1 MHPLL
6 VKARK
11 AGWSRRDFLR
21 NLFFSAG
28 SVPLASTLTACGGNP
43 QNLGS
48 GSVFTPLR
56 SKFADIGPLL
66 EPNADG
72 LRLPAGFTSRVVAVS
87 GEPPIAANPAY
98 LWHAIP
104 DGGGV
109 LALPD
114 GGWIYVSNSEVRDSS
129 TAGGGLKPPRSL
141 QAGGAGALRFS
152 ADGTLVDAYAILT
165 NTTTNCSGCITPWG
179 TWLSGEEV
187 TDGLVYECDPLGG
200 NLMGTARPALGLF
213 GHEAIAIDVS
223 RRTLYLTE
231 DVGGNDRF
239 YRFLCSETDWPVGA
253 PRPALEDG
261 RLQAMGILDPD
272 GIEAA
277 LRGPTP
283 VAWFDVLN
291 PDQPQRN
298 NYRPETTVF
307 SGNEGVWFFED
318 FVYFSTKN
326 DDRIWAYDVL
336 GQTVEAIY
344 DRETSPMPILSGVD
358 NITMTSTGD
367 ILVAEDG
374 GDMKLVVILP
384 DRSLLPLVQAPG
396 DSSGELCGPAF
407 SPDGRR
413 LYVSS
418 QRNGRNGAPG
428 PGITYE
434 ITLPFA
440 V

>member
-200 NLMGTARPALGLF
+200 NLMGTARPAL
-213 GHEAIAIDVS
+213 
-223 RRTLYLTE
+223 
-231 DVGGNDRF
+231 
-239 YRFLCSETDWPVGA
+239 
-253 PRPALEDG
+253 EDG